1 MTDDLLT
8 RLRRWHAAN
17 LPDEDQPYDA
27 TDIKDMVPEV
37 IDRIEDLEASMRS
50 ILDKCIEVCYD
61 TEDDQV
67 DEHGHIT
74 GYLGWKEACI
84 KKFYERYKND

>member
-8 RLRRWHAAN
+8 RLRRWRAAN
-17 LPDEDQPYDA
+17 LPDENQPYDA
-27 TDIKDMVPEV
+27 TNIQDIIPEV
-37 IDRIEDLEASMRS
+37 IDRIEELEIALRS
-50 ILDKCIEVCYD
+50 AIDKCIEICYN

-74 GYLGWKEACI
+74 GYLGWKEACL
-84 KKFYERYKND
+84 KKFYEGIK